1 VLRNYQDVVKE
12 SGGEIL
18 YTCKKEECG
27 GDPERSS
34 EGGGGEMSL
43 MMYFV
48 YANQLKDADF
58 SNGKCALTPYV
69 DDQRFFAAKIPQGG
83 GDAYVTVQTF
93 QVKDNLYCKAF
104 NERTVALVHIVE
116 PKPREQKMVVVKAEE
131 MARSIVRPAESR
143 STASSSTPTKPSSN
157 PSPAPRWPRSQV
169 YSRTTRSSQ
178 C

>member
-1 VLRNYQDVVKE
+1 MLRNYQDVVKE
-12 SGGEIL
+12 AGGEIL

-27 GDPERSS
+27 GDAERSS

-48 YANQLKDADF
+48 YASQLKDADF
-58 SNGKCALTPYV
+58 SNGKCALTPSV
-69 DDQRFFAAKIPQGG
+69 DDQQFFAAKIPQGG

-116 PKPREQKMVVVKAEE
+116 P
-131 MARSIVRPAESR
+131 
-143 STASSSTPTKPSSN
+143 
-157 PSPAPRWPRSQV
+157 SPA
-169 YSRTTRSSQ
+169 SRR
-178 C
+178 